1 MSQVYWFE
9 KDGARRGGPCLFL
22 DRDGVVVQEVS
33 YLHRRED
40 VRILDG
46 AVELIDSARRRG
58 WAVGLVT
65 NQAGI
70 GRGYYDWPAFSGV
83 QDEIVA
89 RLDLG
94 PSPFDFVAACA
105 SHPEAADPF
114 HRIENH
120 SWRKPNAG
128 MLRMAAC
135 ALDLDL
141 PSSVLVGD
149 QLCDIRAAAS
159 AQVERVFH
167 VGTGHGCEQRAAI
180 EAFARD
186 HGFPVIS
193 VANLAEVRSYLGWSP

>member
-9 KDGARRGGPCLFL
+9 RDNARRGGSCLFL
-22 DRDGVVVQEVS
+22 DRDGVIVEEVN

-46 AVELIDSARRRG
+46 AAELIDSARQRG
-58 WAVGLVT
+58 WAVGLLT

-70 GRGYYDWPAFSGV
+70 GRGYYDWTAFSSV
-83 QDEIVA
+83 QDEIVT
-89 RLDLG
+89 RLNLG

-105 SHPEAADPF
+105 SHPEAMDPF

-120 SWRKPNAG
+120 SWRKPNPG
-128 MLRMAAC
+128 MLRMAAY

-141 PSSVLVGD
+141 PRSVLVGD
-149 QLCDIRAAAS
+149 QLCDIRAAAL
-159 AQVERVFH
+159 AQVKYIFH
-167 VGTGHGCEQRAAI
+167 VGTGHGHKQRAEV

-186 HGFPVIS
+186 YGFPVIS
-193 VANLAEVRSYLGWSP
+193 VGNLAEVRSYLGWSL